1 MKLMRLSTIAVL
13 SLMAFTGCSQK
24 QCPEPIYPT
33 LKAVKKIPQISIEV
47 KNGQIIGEHTL
58 KVFNTVKALRRSEEY
73 YIDLITT
80 YTEKYP
86 P

>member
-1 MKLMRLSTIAVL
+1 
-13 SLMAFTGCSQK
+13 MAFTGCSQK
-24 QCPEPIYPT
+24 RCPKPIYPT
-33 LKAVKKIPQISIEV
+33 LKAISKIPQISIEV
-47 KNGQIIGEHTL
+47 KDGQIIGEHTL

-73 YIDLITT
+73 YNNLVVT